1 MCQHGGSVFQ
11 DPCTEVDLGTVGN
24 EGMLGSMIILLSAY
38 ADGSDPRLTPR
49 MHASVHIT
57 PYILG

>member
-1 MCQHGGSVFQ
+1 MRQGGNR
-11 DPCTEVDLGTVGN
+11 TKVDLGTVGN

-38 ADGSDPRLTPR
+38 ADGSDPRLTPC
-49 MHASVHIT
+49 MHDSVHIT